1 MMSLPVLA
9 VWIGMAPAWLLRRYA
24 STLSTDATPSAGQ
37 TLLVADLNLRRA
49 VVVGLEGGGRAIR
62 ISAA

>member
-9 VWIGMAPAWLLRRYA
+9 VWIGMAPAWLLRRHA
-24 STLSTDATPSAGQ
+24 STLSTDATPSAGR